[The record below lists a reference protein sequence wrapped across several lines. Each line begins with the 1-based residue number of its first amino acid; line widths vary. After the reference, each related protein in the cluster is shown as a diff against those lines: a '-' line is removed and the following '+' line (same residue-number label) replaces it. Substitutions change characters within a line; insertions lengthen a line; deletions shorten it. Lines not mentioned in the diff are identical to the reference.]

1 MEHKLPPWRSL
12 LFVPANVPKFIDK
25 AHQRGAD
32 AIVLDLED
40 SIPQGEKAAARERVS
55 SAAEQLSARGVD
67 VVVRVNASLR
77 LVAPDLEAV
86 ASPAVR
92 AVCVPKVNGAAQ
104 LQWISEALGELEIE
118 RGIPQGTIRLIA
130 MIESVGAL
138 SRREEIATST
148 RRLAAMT
155 LGTEDFAA
163 SAGIAPEADALLY
176 PCQQVV
182 FAVAAIEAA
191 GITPLGFV
199 GSIAQYRDLEAFRS
213 TIRRSRQ
220 LGFRGA
226 LCIHPAQVAIMNE
239 GFAPSQEELAEA
251 RGIIDA
257 YERALAAGR
266 GSAEYNGR
274 MLDAPVVARAK
285 EVLASAVD
293 EVPQRSPATD

>member
-1 MEHKLPPWRSL
+1 MEYKLPPWRSL
-12 LFVPANVPKFIDK
+12 LFVPANVPEYIDK

-40 SIPQGEKAAARERVS
+40 SIPQGEKAAARERVA

-182 FAVAAIEAA
+182 FAARAA

-199 GSIAQYRDLEAFRS
+199 GSIAQYRDLEAFRT

-266 GSAEYNGR
+266 GSAKYNGR

-293 EVPQRSPATD
+293 EVPQGAPATD

>member
-1 MEHKLPPWRSL
+1 MEYKLPPWRSL
-12 LFVPANVPKFIDK
+12 LFVPANVPEYIDK

-40 SIPQGEKAAARERVS
+40 SIPQGEKAAARERVA

-182 FAVAAIEAA
+182 FAARAA

-199 GSIAQYRDLEAFRS
+199 GSIAQYRDLEAFRT

-293 EVPQRSPATD
+293 EVPQGAPATD

>member
-12 LFVPANVPKFIDK
+12 LFVPANVPDYIDK
-25 AHQRGAD
+25 AHQRNAD
-32 AIVLDLED
+32 AVVLDLED
-40 SIPQGEKAAARERVS
+40 SVPPGEKAAARERVAS
-55 SAAEQLSARGVD
+55 VAEKLSARGVD
-67 VVVRVNASLR
+67 VVVRINASLR
-77 LVAPDLEAV
+77 LAAPDLEAV
-86 ASPAVR
+86 AIPAVR

-104 LQWISEALGELEIE
+104 LQWISEALGELEVE
-118 RGIPQGTIRLIA
+118 RGISQGGICLIA

-138 SRREEIATST
+138 SRLEEIAKST

-155 LGTEDFAA
+155 LGTEDFAV

-182 FAVAAIEAA
+182 FAARAA

-199 GSIAQYRDLEAFRS
+199 GSIAQYRDLEAFRD

-239 GFAPSQEELAEA
+239 EFAPSGEELAEA
-251 RGIIDA
+251 SSIIEA
-257 YERALAAGR
+257 YEQALLAGR
-266 GSAEYNGR
+266 GSAEFNGR
-274 MLDAPVVARAK
+274 MLDAPVVARAR
-285 EVLASAVD
+285 EVLASVAD
-293 EVPQRSPATD
+293 EALPGSTAGCD

>member
-1 MEHKLPPWRSL
+1 MEYKLPPWRSL
-12 LFVPANVPKFIDK
+12 LFVPANVPEFIDK

-40 SIPQGEKAAARERVS
+40 SIPQGEKAAARERVAL
-55 SAAEQLSARGVD
+55 AAEQLSARGVD

-182 FAVAAIEAA
+182 FAARAA

-293 EVPQRSPATD
+293 EVPQGSPATD

>member
-12 LFVPANVPKFIDK
+12 LFVPANVPEYIDK
-25 AHQRGAD
+25 AHLRGAD

-40 SIPQGEKAAARERVS
+40 SVPPGEKAAARERVAS
-55 SAAEQLSARGVD
+55 VAATLSARGVD
-67 VVVRVNASLR
+67 VVVRINASLR
-77 LVAPDLEAV
+77 LAAPDLEAV
-86 ASPAVR
+86 ASPAVH

-104 LQWISEALGELEIE
+104 LQWISEALGELEVE
-118 RGIPQGTIRLIA
+118 RGIPRGTIRLIA
-130 MIESVGAL
+130 MIESVAAL
-138 SRREEIATST
+138 SRREEIAKST

-155 LGTEDFAA
+155 LGTEDFAV
-163 SAGIAPEADALLY
+163 SAGIAPEADALLH

-182 FAVAAIEAA
+182 FAARAA

-199 GSIAQYRDLEAFRS
+199 GSIAQYRDLEAFRA

-226 LCIHPAQVAIMNE
+226 LCIHPAQAAIMNE
-239 GFAPSQEELAEA
+239 EFAPSEEELSEA

-257 YERALAAGR
+257 YEQALAAGR

-285 EVLASAVD
+285 EVLASAAD
-293 EVPQRSPATD
+293 EVPQRPPAATD

>member
-12 LFVPANVPKFIDK
+12 LFVPANVPDYIDK

-32 AIVLDLED
+32 AVVLDLED
-40 SIPQGEKAAARERVS
+40 SVPPGEKAAARERVA
-55 SAAEQLSARGVD
+55 SAAEKLAARGVD
-67 VVVRVNASLR
+67 VVVRINASLR
-77 LVAPDLEAV
+77 LAASDLEAV

-104 LQWISEALGELEIE
+104 LQWISEALGELEVE
-118 RGIPQGTIRLIA
+118 RGISQGAICLIA

-138 SRREEIATST
+138 SRREEIAKST
-148 RRLAAMT
+148 RRLGAMT
-155 LGTEDFAA
+155 LGTEDFAV

-182 FAVAAIEAA
+182 FAARAA

-199 GSIAQYRDLEAFRS
+199 GSIARYRDLEAFRA

-239 GFAPSQEELAEA
+239 EFAPSEEELAEA
-251 RGIIDA
+251 TSIIEA
-257 YERALAAGR
+257 YEQALLAGR
-266 GSAEYNGR
+266 GSAEFNGR
-274 MLDAPVVARAK
+274 MLDAPVVARAR
-285 EVLASAVD
+285 EVLASVAD
-293 EVPQRSPATD
+293 EALPGSTAGSD

>member
-1 MEHKLPPWRSL
+1 MEYKLPPWRSL
-12 LFVPANVPKFIDK
+12 LFVPANVPEFIDK

-40 SIPQGEKAAARERVS
+40 SIPQGEKAAARERVAL
-55 SAAEQLSARGVD
+55 AAEQLSARGVD

-182 FAVAAIEAA
+182 FAARAA

-274 MLDAPVVARAK
+274 MLDAPVGARAK

-293 EVPQRSPATD
+293 EVPQGSPATD